1 MNDDKAWLANLE
13 DALGSKILGV
23 PKDTKFVI
31 TISEDKE
38 TEQFNLDMLNL
49 SGDLDIEETY
59 NALLDIFDNLTDIVD
74 VLEYHIEEKYRA
86 LDKAEKKSKFKIVKK
101 GE

>member
-1 MNDDKAWLANLE
+1 MNDDKAQVANLQE
-13 DALGSKILGV
+13 PLGSKILGV

-38 TEQFNLDMLNL
+38 TEQFGLDMLNL
-49 SGDLDIEETY
+49 SGDLDTEETY

-74 VLEYHIEEKYRA
+74 VLEYHIEEKYRV
-86 LDKAEKKSKFKIVKK
+86 LDKVEKKSKFKIVK

>member
-13 DALGSKILGV
+13 DTLGSKILGV

-31 TISEDKE
+31 TIGEDKE

-59 NALLDIFDNLTDIVD
+59 NALLDIVDI
-74 VLEYHIEEKYRA
+74 LEYHIEENYRV
-86 LDKAEKKSKFKIVKK
+86 LDKTEKKSKFKIVK

>member
-13 DALGSKILGV
+13 DTLGSKILGF

-49 SGDLDIEETY
+49 SGDLDTEETY

-74 VLEYHIEEKYRA
+74 VLEYHIEEKYRV
-86 LDKAEKKSKFKIVKK
+86 LDKAEKKSKFKIVK

>member
-1 MNDDKAWLANLE
+1 MKDNKEWLANLE
-13 DALGSKILGV
+13 DTLESKILGV

-38 TEQFNLDMLNL
+38 VGQFNLDMLNL
-49 SGDLDIEETY
+49 SGDLDTEETY

-74 VLEYHIEEKYRA
+74 VLEYHIEEKYRV
-86 LDKAEKKSKFKIVKK
+86 LDKAEKKNKFKIVK

>member
-13 DALGSKILGV
+13 DTLGSKILGV

-74 VLEYHIEEKYRA
+74 VLEYHIEEKYRV
-86 LDKAEKKSKFKIVKK
+86 LDKAEKKSKFKIVK

>member
-1 MNDDKAWLANLE
+1 MMIKH
-13 DALGSKILGV
+13 GQQILKTPQEV
-23 PKDTKFVI
+23 KYQVSSRFVI

-74 VLEYHIEEKYRA
+74 VLEYHIQEKYRV
-86 LDKAEKKSKFKIVKK
+86 LNKAEKKSKFKIVK